1 MMRLRPELQIGH
13 QIEPQIGPQIGSQI
27 RPQIE
32 PQIETQTGPQISS
45 QIIGSKIYLPVGS
58 FSMNSTLRTILTT
71 GFCLR

>member
-32 PQIETQTGPQISS
+32 PQTGPQISS

>member
-13 QIEPQIGPQIGSQI
+13 QIGPPIESQIGPQIG
-27 RPQIE
+27 PK
-32 PQIETQTGPQISS
+32 TGPQIGS

-71 GFCLR
+71 GFCFR